1 MECSTHMDKTNIKI
15 IKALEQN
22 SRLSTNDI
30 WKITGI
36 PQTTAYNRIK
46 KLKEEGIIEKFT
58 IKLNKKKIGKGL
70 AAYILC
76 TVSYRTTKGEKL
88 SQINV
93 AKGVKAMSEVEDV
106 SIVTGELDLI
116 VKVAVEDVD
125 TLNDFIVNKLRD
137 VEGIEKTV
145 TCVVL
150 SEV

>member
-1 MECSTHMDKTNIKI
+1 MDCSTHMDETNRKI
-15 IKALEQN
+15 INALEQN
-22 SRLSTNDI
+22 SRLSTNEI

-46 KLKEEGIIEKFT
+46 KLQEEGIIEKFT

-70 AAYILC
+70 ATYILC
-76 TVSYRTTKGEKL
+76 TVSYRTTKGKKV
-88 SQINV
+88 SQIDV

-106 SIVTGELDLI
+106 SIVTGEIDLI
-116 VKVAVEDVD
+116 VKVAVKDVD
-125 TLNDFIVNKLRD
+125 MLNDFIVNKLRN

>member
-1 MECSTHMDKTNIKI
+1 MECSTHMDETNRKI
-15 IKALEQN
+15 INALEQN

-76 TVSYRTTKGEKL
+76 TVSYRPIEGKKL
-88 SQINV
+88 SQIDV
-93 AKGVKAMSEVEDV
+93 AKKVKAMSAVEDV
-106 SIVTGELDLI
+106 SIVTGEIDLI
-116 VKVAVEDVD
+116 VKVAVKDVD
-125 TLNDFIVNKLRD
+125 ALNDFIVTKLREI
-137 VEGIEKTV
+137 EGIEKTV
-145 TCVVL
+145 TCIVL

>member
-1 MECSTHMDKTNIKI
+1 MECSTHMDETNIKI
-15 IKALEQN
+15 INALEQN
-22 SRLSTNDI
+22 SRLSTNEI

-58 IKLNKKKIGKGL
+58 IKLDKKKIGKGL
-70 AAYILC
+70 ASYILC
-76 TVSYRTTKGEKL
+76 TVSYRTAEGKKV
-88 SQINV
+88 SQIDV

-106 SIVTGELDLI
+106 SIVTGEIDLI
-116 VKVAVEDVD
+116 IKLAVKDVD
-125 TLNDFIVNKLRD
+125 TLNDFIVNKLRN

>member
-1 MECSTHMDKTNIKI
+1 MDETNRKI
-15 IKALEQN
+15 LNALKQN

-58 IKLNKKKIGKGL
+58 IKVNKKKIGKGL
-70 AAYILC
+70 SAYILC
-76 TVSYRTTKGEKL
+76 AISYRSTKGKRVN
-88 SQINV
+88 QTDI
-93 AKGVKAMSEVEDV
+93 AKTVKALSEVEDV
-106 SIVTGELDLI
+106 SIVTGEIDLI

-125 TLNDFIVNKLRD
+125 ALNDFIINKLRD
-137 VEGIEKTV
+137 IEGIEKTV
-145 TCVVL
+145 SCVVL

>member
-1 MECSTHMDKTNIKI
+1 MECSTHMDETNRKI
-15 IKALEQN
+15 IEALEQN
-22 SRLSTNDI
+22 SRLSTNEI

-76 TVSYRTTKGEKL
+76 TVSYRTTKGKKL
-88 SQINV
+88 SQIDV
-93 AKGVKAMSEVEDV
+93 AKKVKAMSAVEDV
-106 SIVTGELDLI
+106 SIVTGDIDLI
-116 VKVAVEDVD
+116 VKVAVKDVG
-125 TLNDFIVNKLRD
+125 TLNDFIVNELRD